1 MLKTGLCDSV
11 SGSGC
16 AFHTPKRNTFQC
28 QSWTKQSLYFSLTDV
43 KSTKEDESDRRRK
56 KGIGKS
62 RDWRPFCGRFH
73 GAAPP
78 LLYFFILLC
87 STLVFIARFY
97 ALSPGSLQHPAWVL
111 RSKLV
116 LDPGFKFSIHYNVRK
131 TIKTSSL
138 SCFELN
144 QLWSDLFPVFIVLFW
159 TNKKLKNQI
168 QSWTRWK
175 LHLFFEGNCHL
186 MIELP
191 QKVKRK
197 IKTVM
202 HWRLKLC
209 Y

>member
-1 MLKTGLCDSV
+1 MKVTEGEKRELGKAEIDDLFAVV
-11 SGSGC
+11 ST
-16 AFHTPKRNTFQC
+16 ALH
-28 QSWTKQSLYFSLTDV
+28 
-43 KSTKEDESDRRRK
+43 
-56 KGIGKS
+56 
-62 RDWRPFCGRFH
+62 
-73 GAAPP
+73 
-78 LLYFFILLC
+78 LLSCIFFILLC

-116 LDPGFKFSIHYNVRK
+116 LDPGLKFSIHYNVRK